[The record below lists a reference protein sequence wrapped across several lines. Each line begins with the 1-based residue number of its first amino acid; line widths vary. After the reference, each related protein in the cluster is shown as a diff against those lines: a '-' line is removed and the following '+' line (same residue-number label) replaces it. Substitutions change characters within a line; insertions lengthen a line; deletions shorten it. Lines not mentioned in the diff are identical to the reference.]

1 MDIYLTPS
9 GGSRIQF
16 PMLPE
21 TLTMGAEAKF
31 MSYSI
36 ISLGDVKLPRGKG
49 IKEISWS
56 GKFPG
61 KARKKS
67 SFVQAY
73 TKPDTLIKALE
84 NYRDDGTKCTLL
96 VTDSCINYSVYI
108 SSFKGKYTGGHGDFD
123 YDIKFIIATDIKIYT
138 TSELKISSSSSKKRS
153 SSTSKKTTKSTKN
166 GTTTRTYTVKSGD
179 SLWRIAQNLLGKG
192 SRYTEIY
199 NLNKDKIKN
208 ANLIYPGQV
217 LTIPAK

>member
-61 KARKKS
+61 EARKND
-67 SFVQAY
+67 SFVRAF
-73 TKPDTLIKALE
+73 TKPDTLIKAME
-84 NYRDDGTKCTLL
+84 KYRDKGTQCTLL
-96 VTDSCINYSVYI
+96 VTDTCINYTVYV

-123 YDIKFIIATDIKIYT
+123 YDVKFIIATEIKIYT
-138 TSELKISSSSSKKRS
+138 VGELKNSSSNKRS
-153 SSTSKKTTKSTKN
+153 SSKSKKSKKSTKT

-179 SLWRIAQNLLGKG
+179 CLWRIAQSLLGKG

-208 ANLIYPGQV
+208 VNLIYPGQV